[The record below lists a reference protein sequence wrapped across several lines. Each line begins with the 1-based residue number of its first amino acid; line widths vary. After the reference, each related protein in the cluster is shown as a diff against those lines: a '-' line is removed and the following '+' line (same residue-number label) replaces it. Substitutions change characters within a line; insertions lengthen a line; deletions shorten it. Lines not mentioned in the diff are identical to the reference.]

1 MSGAEK
7 ITIRPYT
14 SADEGRW
21 NDYVDRH
28 PEGTIFHRIPWKKS
42 VEQSFGHKSHYLIAE
57 TLEGGGSCFVGL
69 FPLFRLQSFLFGD
82 YLVSVPFAELGG
94 PLADDERTLALLVEQ
109 GEKLSQELKAD
120 YLELRSRKALPGF
133 KVKSLYYNF
142 SREIYP
148 ELEANMLAIPRKS
161 RAAVRQGIKSGLTAE
176 CGNHLLDQFYEILAR
191 NYQDL
196 GTPVFSR
203 NFFRNLLDNHNEC
216 SQIMVVRTKEKQP
229 AATILTFFYRD
240 RVIPYYAGSLH
251 EFRKL
256 SPNDF
261 KYWELM
267 KYGCEKGYRVFDF
280 GRSKEGAGSFD
291 FKRHWGFEPEPLAY
305 QYSLNGID
313 ELPNLSPTNPAY
325 ARKIEMWKKLPFFA
339 TKIIGPLFARY
350 LA

>member
-1 MSGAEK
+1 MSEEEK

-21 NDYVDRH
+21 NDYVDQH
-28 PEGTIFHRIPWKKS
+28 IEGTIFHRTPWKNTI
-42 VEQSFGHKSHYLIAE
+42 EQSFGHKSYYLIAE
-57 TLEGGGSCFVGL
+57 IFDEKEGRIVGI
-69 FPLFRLQSFLFGD
+69 FPIFRLQSFLFGD

-94 PLADDERTLALLVEQ
+94 PLGDDQTTLALLVEH
-109 GEKLSQELKAD
+109 GEKLARELKSD

-148 ELEANMLAIPRKS
+148 ELDANMQAIPRKS

-176 CGNHLLDQFYEILAR
+176 YGNQLFDEFYEILAR

-203 NFFRNLLDNHNEC
+203 NFFKNLLVNHGGC
-216 SQIMVVRTKEKQP
+216 SQIMVVKTKEMEP
-229 AATILTFFYRD
+229 AATIMTFFYRD
-240 RVIPYYAGSLH
+240 RVIPYYAGSLNK
-251 EFRKL
+251 FRRL

-267 KYGCEKGYRVFDF
+267 KYGCEHGYRIFDF
-280 GRSKEGAGSFD
+280 GRSKQGAGSFD

-305 QYSLNGID
+305 QYYLNGID
-313 ELPNLSPTNPAY
+313 ELPNLSPTNPSY
-325 ARKIEMWKKLPFFA
+325 ARKIELWKKLPFFA
-339 TKIIGPLFARY
+339 TKIVGPPVARF